1 VPKIA
6 SALQIADFS
15 RRAPSFWRP
24 TRGRQRLRD
33 LERLR
38 QPLLAGAL
46 LRRHGRRHRRPVLR
60 RSTLR
65 GIGARHPAAARRRAR
80 ARLGRRP
87 RRGGGGR
94 VGQPAHAPRRISAT
108 GAASTS
114 PHRTAPRST
123 NAAPTGFLSSCAS
136 TTGPGRGVDD
146 RAREGRTRPGR
157 GSIAYR
163 FHARRASRA
172 LTRPTRTD
180 SLPRG
185 PRRRGSRPLT
195 RRRRSTRTATACSA
209 TADSTTLSVSTTP
222 SATKRSRSPSSS
234 PAPSHMCSHSA
245 RYAD

>member
-60 RSTLR
+60 RRTLR

-114 PHRTAPRST
+114 PHPTAPRST

-172 LTRPTRTD
+172 LTRPTGRF
-180 SLPRG
+180 
-185 PRRRGSRPLT
+185 
-195 RRRRSTRTATACSA
+195 
-209 TADSTTLSVSTTP
+209 P
-222 SATKRSRSPSSS
+222 SAWSSTARL
-234 PAPSHMCSHSA
+234 PASHTASTFDENGNGVLRDGRLYHLVRQHDTIGDQTLEITFLQPGAES
-245 RYAD
+245 YVFTFG